1 MSRTIQQM
9 DLDDHPHTGEGRTVD
24 PDTPQYEQLCEL
36 LTDEGHLLAELGDP
50 ITGHLM
56 WLPTEQVD
64 EFGLPED
71 AAAAV
76 YWTNG
81 CDEAG
86 NGRPQWR
93 VQALTPLEAIRILS
107 DTMSTAVDHVIA
119 RCEPEAS
126 RNHPVRHLL
135 ALDASRRDLVSILR
149 TLRDR

>member
-1 MSRTIQQM
+1 MIHQL
-9 DLDDHPHTGEGRTVD
+9 DLNDHPHTGAGRTVD
-24 PDTPQYEQLCEL
+24 PDTPKYEQLCEL

-56 WLPTEQVD
+56 WLPAERID

-86 NGRPQWR
+86 SAHPQWR
-93 VQALTPLEAIRILS
+93 VQALTPLEAVRILTE
-107 DTMSTAVDHVIA
+107 TMSTALDHVLA
-119 RCEPEAS
+119 RCDPETS
-126 RNHPVRHLL
+126 KDHPVRHLL
-135 ALDASRRDLVSILR
+135 ALDASRRNVVSVLHALTAR
-149 TLRDR
+149 